1 LEFCSAPPKAG
12 KETTENF
19 AFETIA
25 AKTQYQFSVFSA
37 LKSGAEDPAS
47 DTI

>member
-1 LEFCSAPPKAG
+1 VRRQRAG

-37 LKSGAEDPAS
+37 LKSGAEDQE
-47 DTI
+47 TKEKK